1 MAPRR
6 ALVYQ
11 HHVAEEKVLH
21 ATEGLQ
27 RFEKPVP
34 PVFIFGS
41 YLGSLVLTDRRLLFL
56 SAGSSG
62 ADRVL
67 VGSLLGILTPQSL
80 RQVEIDLEK
89 EGSLS
94 IPRDRIVSCKGYRRW
109 DFGRY
114 LRIVYRDEKG
124 EERATSFIFRGPM
137 LGSGWID
144 TWEAQASP

>member
-1 MAPRR
+1 MAAAGRF
-6 ALVYQ
+6 VYQ
-11 HHVAEEKVLH
+11 RDVAEEKVLH

-27 RFEKPVP
+27 RFDKPVP

-41 YLGSLVLTDRRLLFL
+41 YLGSLVLTDQRLLFL

-62 ADRVL
+62 ADRV
-67 VGSLLGILTPQSL
+67 VIGKLLGLLTPQSL
-80 RQVEIDLEK
+80 REVEINLEK

-94 IPRDRIVSCKGYRRW
+94 IPRDRVVSCKGHRRW

-124 EERATSFIFRGPM
+124 EEKATSFIFRGPV
-137 LGSGWID
+137 LGSEWIEL
-144 TWEAQASP
+144 WELQLSA